1 MKLLIWGDSQLE
13 SKPSH
18 DRLDDLG
25 KSIRFKENQ
34 ETMRD
39 IMKTARLAGCEGMIH
54 LGDLTEE
61 RNPDSATLTAAAS
74 IFGEALSWGWEI
86 HAIAGNHDGAIFDL
100 SSSSFE
106 ALGKLNEKFHVY
118 HAPTC
123 IHLFGHPILFVP
135 YLHRKTP
142 EEVMK
147 LSKAVLGPKGASYM
161 FAHYAYAGVTIGAKN
176 MVLPG
181 DNLDSSIFTQFG
193 CKTAFFGHIHKQQV
207 VQAPDN
213 HQVVFPGSPFCCDFG
228 ERNDPKGYAI
238 LDTETGKWELF
249 QVKPKRNWIQVNWR
263 ELGTKTGKFG
273 KDDLV
278 KVVGDFVSGENPQA
292 AFKTAVAGGSIQE
305 PFFKTFDVKRA
316 VQATKRGVVTAQS
329 GLQQALADYVA
340 NRWPDNNLAK
350 PALEAALGALK
361 ASSPAALD
369 KAVVLTEVHMTDWL
383 SHAKAEV
390 KFTAGQPMLVCGENG
405 LGKTNLIEAV
415 LFALTGQVSKG
426 LKMASLVRQGASKTA
441 VTLFL
446 TGDRGQYRITR
457 TVTLNSK
464 GAATHKVN
472 VEMRIDPEAKW
483 VSLADGG
490 VADTQAALGRLVGAT
505 FLSMR
510 AVNFQF
516 QRDPNPFIG
525 AEPSERKAIL
535 AEILGLDAIGRAFKI
550 LDEDRKV
557 KMRVKDAALAT
568 YEEASSRY
576 NEAEVQRLTDDLK
589 AFEAHAPNVGKA
601 LTKAKAI
608 TEAAIAEAGAVGS
621 ERNSLQGVIDSLA
634 GQADGVASLNMAKV
648 DLEATYKRTR
658 DERLSSYTAAKKRAD
673 EKAGLALQVPGLT
686 EARAKAE
693 AALNKVENQG
703 IDKELESL
711 IDDLESKSAKA
722 AKASVDA
729 RLATKTAQNAKSV
742 ALYDRDTLL
751 HKRKEVAIALDAMKG
766 QDLKN
771 CSKCGQALDSAHAEK
786 EIASMELEVAEFSI
800 KIKAAE
806 TACETAN
813 EAYAVNESE
822 EKALTRT
829 AEDASRA
836 LTKARSDAE
845 AKATFAVSEASQAL
859 RLADMELEAAKLAAK
874 DAKTA
879 GEERDA
885 LLKAGTD
892 AKTAH
897 EKSLADLDAK
907 IVEAQKKADEAA
919 AKVEEARKSLASIDS
934 RLADKRRAV
943 DTAKLSE
950 AQAQMEVDSCASSI
964 VGTKA
969 SLMAQADLASNAKK
983 KKDEMDT
990 AGVGWTIADMASK
1003 AMDPKAGLPVHL
1015 IDERLPALA
1024 DAVNTYLNEFG
1035 SPEFSIG
1042 FSTRTEDDKE
1052 TLEVLVDNGAEPRL
1066 DVAAYSG
1073 GQLDRIEFC
1082 LRMALGDLA
1091 EEMRDVRLG
1100 FVMMDEPGTH
1110 LDADKKGA
1118 LIRMV
1123 LERAADGRCPV
1134 AVIVSHDPKLMSAIP
1149 SRLIVTK
1156 DGMQAA

>member
-39 IMKTARLAGCEGMIH
+39 IMKTAKLAGCEGMVH

-135 YLHRKTP
+135 YLHRKPP

-249 QVKPKRNWIQVNWR
+249 QAKPKRNWIQVNWR

-292 AFKTAVAGGSIQE
+292 AFKTAVASGSIQE

-329 GLQQALADYVA
+329 GLQQALADYVE

-426 LKMASLVRQGASKTA
+426 LKMASLVRQGASKTS

-472 VEMRIDPEAKW
+472 VEMKAEPGNKW

-557 KMRVKDAALAT
+557 KMRVKDAAIAA
-568 YEEASSRY
+568 YDEAASHYNPEEMTS
-576 NEAEVQRLTDDLK
+576 LK
-589 AFEAHAPNVGKA
+589 STVKLFEEHAITLGKA
-601 LTKAKAI
+601 LTQAKAV

-621 ERNSLQGVIDSLA
+621 ERNSLQGVIDSLLN
-634 GQADGVASLNMAKV
+634 QADGATALKMAKV

-658 DERLSSYTAAKKRAD
+658 DERVASYSAAKKRAD
-673 EKAGLALQVPGLT
+673 EKAVLAEKVPALT

-693 AALNKVENQG
+693 AAVTKIEKQG
-703 IDKELESL
+703 IDKELENA
-711 IDDLESKSAKA
+711 IDDLEKASAKA

-729 RLATKTAQNAKSV
+729 RLVSRKAQEDKSV
-742 ALYDRDTLL
+742 ASYDRDILL
-751 HKRKEVAIALDAMKG
+751 NKRAEVAKALDVMKS

-771 CSKCGQALDSAHAEK
+771 CSKCGKPLDSAHAEK
-786 EIASMELEVAEFSI
+786 EIASMEAELVEFKT
-800 KIKAAE
+800 KIEIAEKVREEAINNHNLAE
-806 TACETAN
+806 T
-813 EAYAVNESE
+813 E
-822 EKALTRT
+822 EKKLTKI
-829 AEDASRA
+829 AEDASKA

-845 AKATFAVSEASQAL
+845 AKANFAISEASQAL
-859 RLADMELEAAKLAAK
+859 RVAHMELEAAKLAAN
-874 DAKTA
+874 DAKSA
-879 GEERDA
+879 GDERDA
-885 LLKAGTD
+885 LLRAGTE
-892 AKTAH
+892 AKEAH

-907 IVEAQKKADEAA
+907 IIEAEKQFEVAK
-919 AKVEEARKSLASIDS
+919 AKVEEARKSLATLDV
-934 RLADKRRAV
+934 RLAEKRNAV
-943 DTAKLSE
+943 DAAKASE
-950 AQAQMEVDSCASSI
+950 SAAQRAVDSCASTI
-964 VGTKA
+964 VSQKA
-969 SLMAQADLASNAKK
+969 AIASFEAIEANAKK
-983 KKDEMDT
+983 RKEESDA
-990 AGVGWTIADMASK
+990 AGVAWTIADMASK

-1110 LDADKKGA
+1110 LDAEKKGA
-1118 LIRMV
+1118 LIKMV
-1123 LERAADGRCPV
+1123 LERSADGRCPV

-1149 SRLIVTK
+1149 SKLIVTK
-1156 DGMQAA
+1156 DGMKEY